1 MRLYII
7 RHGHVTY
14 RRGIPLDSVPPEE
27 RSYLP
32 DPALTEV
39 GRKQA
44 VLLGEH
50 LSRDTALSEQPQP
63 PPMDRSGFAI
73 TRLFC
78 SPMRRALQTAQ
89 PVAAALGLQAEI
101 WLDLHELGGIRHDE
115 GDGRGAR
122 GFPGLS
128 RAEVEE
134 QFPGFIIPTDFSNAG
149 WWNRPPEQ
157 EVEYL
162 PRLVGVAQ
170 ALRTMAKSKDEHV
183 AIITHGTAA
192 SHILHAL
199 LGSQEHECFYFN
211 HSNTGITS
219 LTFRENEIVLRYL
232 NRLEHLPDDLITL

>member
-50 LSRDTALSEQPQP
+50 LSRDTASSEQPQP

-89 PVAAALGLQAEI
+89 PVAAALGLRAEI
-101 WLDLHELGGIRHDE
+101 WVDLHELGGIRHDE
-115 GDGRGAR
+115 GDGQGAR

-134 QFPGFIIPTDFSNAG
+134 QFPGFITPTDFSNAG

-170 ALRTMAKSKDEHV
+170 ALRTMAKSTDEHV

-199 LGSQEHECFYFN
+199 LGSNAHEDFDFN

-219 LTFRENEIVLRYL
+219 LTFRENQITLRYQ
-232 NRLEHLPDDLITL
+232 NRLEHLPDDLLTK

>member
-50 LSRDTALSEQPQP
+50 LSRDTASSEQPQP
-63 PPMDRSGFAI
+63 PPMDRPGFAI

-101 WLDLHELGGIRHDE
+101 WLDLHELGGIRYDE

-149 WWNRPPEQ
+149 WWNRPPER

-162 PRLVGVAQ
+162 PRLVGMAQ
-170 ALRTMAKSKDEHV
+170 ALRTMAKSTDEHV

-199 LGSQEHECFYFN
+199 LGSKAHENFNFN

-219 LTFRENEIVLRYL
+219 LTFREKEIVLSYL
-232 NRLEHLPDDLITL
+232 NRLEHLPDELITL

>member
-50 LSRDTALSEQPQP
+50 LSRDTASSEQPQP

-89 PVAAALGLQAEI
+89 PVAAALGLRAEI

-115 GDGRGAR
+115 GDGQGAR
-122 GFPGLS
+122 SFSGLS
-128 RAEVEE
+128 RAEVE
-134 QFPGFIIPTDFSNAG
+134 QSFPGFVIPEDFADTG
-149 WWNRPPEQ
+149 WWDPPPEGDQ
-157 EVEYL
+157 YL
-162 PRLVGVAQ
+162 ARLERVVQ
-170 ALRTMAKSKDEHV
+170 ALRAMARTTDEHI
-183 AIITHGTAA
+183 ALITHGSAA
-192 SHILHAL
+192 SCLLHAL
-199 LGSQEHECFYFN
+199 LGSNAHEDFDFN

-219 LTFRENEIVLRYL
+219 LTFRENQITLRYQ
-232 NRLEHLPDDLITL
+232 NRLEHLPDDLLTK